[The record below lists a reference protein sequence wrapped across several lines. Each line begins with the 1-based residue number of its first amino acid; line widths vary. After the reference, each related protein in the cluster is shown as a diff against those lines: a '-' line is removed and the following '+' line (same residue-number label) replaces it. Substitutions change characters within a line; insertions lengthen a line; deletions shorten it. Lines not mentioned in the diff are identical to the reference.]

1 MPGGRGVGAGTGGG
15 SGVKILFVLPQIG
28 SAVPS
33 FHAISILSAVV
44 KRAGHET
51 ALLEMPEMR
60 LTAVDEAIA
69 RHDPAVVAIT
79 SVTQQI
85 PYAKQI
91 IAHVK
96 QRYPDVYTVLG
107 GTHAIVRPH
116 VIDEIAGLDALATNE
131 SERPFVDLLSALEA
145 GQSPTDIPNFAFR
158 TGGQIIRPVRT
169 YTCDEKEM
177 TALPFEDRELFPR
190 WKHTP
195 KGVPL
200 ESLGIRPRF
209 WISRGCAYRCSFCTV
224 PTLRKQ
230 YPEKKFVRYP
240 TAERA
245 IAEIESVADRWTFG
259 TYLIDDDVFLH
270 RPQWVVNEWAKK
282 YPERLKHLKYEVQVR
297 VEAATED
304 GIRALKETGCSLAKF
319 GLESGDF
326 EYRKNVYDRNVTDE
340 RILDVF
346 EMCRRHGLK
355 AHTFNILAGPDETR
369 RQVWR
374 TVRMNQR
381 LKPDR
386 CQISIFAPYPGT
398 PLGDRMARE
407 GRILKHVN
415 NYFEESPIDLRT
427 MRPWEV
433 KLYFRFFRLAVYLA
447 YSPRLAWSEIV
458 GLAKWLRDKVRNRRT
473 RYDLEAATT
482 RVRQTPVGLPLT

>member
-1 MPGGRGVGAGTGGG
+1 MRV
-15 SGVKILFVLPQIG
+15 LFVLTEVG
-28 SAVPS
+28 AEVPS
-33 FHAISILSAVV
+33 YHSISILSSVIKERGHNSRLLQM
-44 KRAGHET
+44 KRMEL
-51 ALLEMPEMR
+51 ALL
-60 LTAVDEAIA
+60 DSAIA
-69 RHDPAVVAIT
+69 SFRPDLLACTMVSQQLPYIKQVVAYVK
-79 SVTQQI
+79 SRY
-85 PYAKQI
+85 P
-91 IAHVK
+91 HVK
-96 QRYPDVYTVLG
+96 IAAG
-107 GTHAIVRPH
+107 GTHPIVRPN
-116 VIDEIAGLDALATNE
+116 VIEEIPELDAVCTNE
-131 SERPFVDLLSALEA
+131 AEGPILEYLACLEA
-145 GQSPTDIPNFAFR
+145 GRPPIEVPNFRVRIDGEVR
-158 TGGQIIRPVRT
+158 TSSRT
-169 YTCDEKEM
+169 YTCDEAEM

-190 WKHTP
+190 WRQTP

-209 WISRGCAYRCSFCTV
+209 WISRGCAYKCSFCTV
-224 PTLRKQ
+224 PTLRAQ
-230 YPEKKFVRYP
+230 YPLKKFVRYP

-245 IAEIESVADRWTFG
+245 IAEIEAVADRWTFK

-270 RPQWVVNEWAKK
+270 RPKWVVEEWAAK

-297 VEAATED
+297 VEAASED

-369 RQVWR
+369 RQIWQ

-407 GRILKHVN
+407 GRVLKHVN

-427 MRPWEV
+427 MKPWEV

-447 YSPRLAWSEIV
+447 YSPRLAWSEII
-458 GLAKWLRDKVRNRRT
+458 GLAKWLRDKLRRRQT
-473 RYDLEAATT
+473 RYDLESQTT
-482 RVRQTPVGLPLT
+482 RVGEGA

>member
-1 MPGGRGVGAGTGGG
+1 MR
-15 SGVKILFVLPQIG
+15 ILFVLSEIG
-28 SAVPS
+28 AAVPS
-33 FHAISILSAVV
+33 YHSISILSAVA
-44 KRAGHET
+44 KRGGHSTEVCEVHNPGVAEIET
-51 ALLEMPEMR
+51 SITRFKPDVIGF
-60 LTAVDEAIA
+60 TA
-69 RHDPAVVAIT
+69 
-79 SVTQQI
+79 VTQQM
-85 PYAKQI
+85 PYVRAL
-91 IAHVK
+91 IAHSK
-96 QRYPDVYTVLG
+96 QRHPSIYTVLG
-107 GTHAIVRPH
+107 GTHAIVRPGI
-116 VIDEIAGLDALATNE
+116 IDELPEVDAVATNE
-131 SERPFVDLLSALEA
+131 AEGPFVDLLSAL
-145 GQSPTDIPNFAFR
+145 GRGDRPRDIPNFAFR
-158 TGGQIIRPVRT
+158 FGDEIVRPTRT
-169 YTCDEKEM
+169 YTCTEEEM

-190 WKHTP
+190 WRQTP

-200 ESLGIRPRF
+200 EALGIRPRF
-209 WISRGCAYRCSFCTV
+209 WISRGCAYKCSFCTV
-224 PTLRKQ
+224 PTLRAQ
-230 YPEKKFVRYP
+230 YPLKKFVRYP

-270 RPQWVVNEWAKK
+270 RPKWVVEEWAAK

-297 VEAATED
+297 VEAASED

-340 RILDVF
+340 RIMDVF
-346 EMCRRHGLK
+346 EMCRKHGLK

-381 LKPDR
+381 LRPDR

-407 GRILKHVN
+407 GRILKRVN
-415 NYFEESPIDLRT
+415 NYFEESPLDLRT
-427 MRPWEV
+427 MKPWEV
-433 KLYFRFFRLAVYLA
+433 KLYFRFFRLAVYAA
-447 YSPRLAWSEIV
+447 YSPRLAWGEIV
-458 GLAKWLRDKVRNRRT
+458 GLAKWLRDKIWKRRT

-482 RVRQTPVGLPLT
+482 RAIETG